1 MGNTYLR
8 LPCQPPHYLWTL
20 RQKKNSFCFISSSTF
35 AVNKLSLLSFLRSDL
50 LPFLQLKMA
59 LYLSLSSSQVS
70 FYLSPFLSHYF
81 VLPALH
87 FIIFRTLLCV
97 SCNLLWIFLFFIP
110 DYFCIFLFILI
121 GSIFISSIFI
131 TKWHSLPLGIH

>member
-1 MGNTYLR
+1 MLASPLFVDTGAE
-8 LPCQPPHYLWTL
+8 
-20 RQKKNSFCFISSSTF
+20 KKIHFVFISSSTF

-59 LYLSLSSSQVS
+59 LYLSLSSSQIS

-81 VLPALH
+81 VLLSLH
-87 FIIFRTLLCV
+87 FIIFRTLLCI